1 MKELSNLN
9 TKPIEVNVC
18 KKGSTY
24 HKMTGAIVGV
34 QKAMTDNG
42 AERHYVVV
50 IEIGIPQLQYD
61 YETAV
66 LLLKREEIHVVD
78 DVRWRNFIAN
88 MTDVL
93 SQDDTK
99 EVN

>member
-18 KKGSTY
+18 KKGSKY
-24 HKMTGAIVGV
+24 HNMNGAIVGV

-42 AERHYVVV
+42 TERHYVVV